1 MTVSAKRV
9 KLGELGQIIT
19 GKTPQTKHSE
29 YYGGTI
35 PFLTP
40 SDDMNGKYVHSTGRS
55 LTEIGVS
62 QVARCLLPEG
72 SICMSCIGSDLG
84 KVVITRQPLVTN
96 QQINSI
102 VPNTERVDLD
112 YLYYCMLPLG
122 KHLNALSKTST
133 AVPIINKTTFSNCEI
148 QLPDIAIQ
156 RVIGRLLAEIDEK
169 IEINCQTND
178 YLAA

>member
-1 MTVSAKRV
+1 MSVKRV
-9 KLGELGQIIT
+9 KLKELGQIIT

-40 SDDMNGKYVHSTGRS
+40 SDDMNGKYVHSTGRTLS
-55 LTEIGVS
+55 EIGLR
-62 QVARCLLPEG
+62 QVARCLLPTG
-72 SICMSCIGSDLG
+72 AICMSCIGSDLG
-84 KVVITRQPLVTN
+84 KVVITNQSLVTN

-102 VPNTERVDLD
+102 VPNTECVDLD

-122 KHLNALSKTST
+122 KQLNALSKTST

-148 QLPDIAIQ
+148 QLPDIATQ
-156 RVIGRLLAEIDEK
+156 RAIGRVLAEIDAK
-169 IEINCQTND
+169 GKRKKYFTRKFN
-178 YLAA
+178 YLQ